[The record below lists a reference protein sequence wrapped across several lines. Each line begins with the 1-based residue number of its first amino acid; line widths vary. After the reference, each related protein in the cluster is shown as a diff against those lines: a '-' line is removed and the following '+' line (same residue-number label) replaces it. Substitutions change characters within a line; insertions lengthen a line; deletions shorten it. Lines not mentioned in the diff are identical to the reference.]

1 VGIWVCIMKGHY
13 RVRQSLEKLGNVNA
27 CQRHV
32 FETRQTEVTV
42 AGRDN
47 MVAGSVFNHRSVP

>member
-1 VGIWVCIMKGHY
+1 MKGHY